1 MVQWWVAFG
10 GERAFRWSRDDG
22 LERGKLLECGIP
34 EKQPL
39 TTTMWL
45 EKCTSLVVV
54 VKDSALKFFTFI
66 FS

>member
-1 MVQWWVAFG
+1 MVSAS
-10 GERAFRWSRDDG
+10 FRMVEDDG
-22 LERGKLLECGIP
+22 GWVGFGVERGKLLECGIP